1 MEEPIYIILFTIV
14 VIALSVFSAIKK
26 EKNSAKEME
35 QEGEPPI
42 VITPKKTTNKR
53 RNRGHYGHA
62 ALHPDS
68 QEHIINDIDAR
79 RNQYSLHS
87 EGDINTLEESQNRAK
102 HEIIEDFDP
111 KKAII
116 WSEIMKPKFD
126 DK

>member
-1 MEEPIYIILFTIV
+1 MEELIYIILFTIV

-35 QEGEPPI
+35 QGEPPI
-42 VITPKKTTNKR
+42 VITPQKTTNKR
-53 RNRGHYGHA
+53 RNRGRYGHA

-87 EGDINTLEESQNRAK
+87 ESDINTLEESQNGAK

>member
-1 MEEPIYIILFTIV
+1 MEELIYIILFTIV
-14 VIALSVFSAIKK
+14 VIASSVFSAIKK
-26 EKNSAKEME
+26 AKNSAKEME

-42 VITPKKTTNKR
+42 VIPPKKTTNKR
-53 RNRGHYGHA
+53 RNRGRYGYA
-62 ALHPDS
+62 AMHPDS

-87 EGDINTLEESQNRAK
+87 ESDINTLEESQNGAK

-126 DK
+126 EE